1 MTKQVKSKKRVANHG
16 EVFTAER
23 EVNAM
28 LDLVKTETGRIDSRF
43 LEPACGD
50 GNFLAAILKRKLD
63 VVKKKYKKYTAD
75 FEKYSI
81 LALTSIYGVDILDDN
96 AKQCRKRLYKIW
108 EKEYIAICKNDVS
121 DDVKKSVLLILNLNI
136 VCGNALSM
144 MCVDEQQNDTNNPI
158 IFPEWAFVN
167 QYMIKRRDYRFD
179 VLLKENL
186 DEKNHS
192 MQYSLFT
199 DYKTNK
205 DNWMIDS
212 VINEIVPKPVC
223 DYKPINYRRIFE
235 HEQ

>member
-186 DEKNHS
+186 DEKHHS
-192 MQYSLFT
+192 MQYSLFK
-199 DYKTNK
+199 DDATNE
-205 DNWMIDS
+205 DNWMIDP
-212 VINEIVPKPVC
+212 VTNEIVPKPIH
-223 DYKPINYRRIFE
+223 DFEPINYRRIWE
-235 HEQ
+235 NE